1 MKSSIFKFVVL
12 ITLIFNAHAFK
23 LKSQTM
29 YAQEGITLNKD
40 SLSNIINK
48 FNFERFYT
56 RENFPTNFLDK
67 AAKWYAVPEEE
78 TMLAFIDASI
88 KGNSKYGCVIGL
100 KGFYV
105 YNSDKSA
112 SPGPKFIP
120 YIKLKLNDVAVQD
133 KFDYRI
139 DFSNIE
145 VFGLSKESKQ
155 KVGELLRLI
164 KSRLLK

>member
-1 MKSSIFKFVVL
+1 MKSSM
-12 ITLIFNAHAFK
+12 FK
-23 LKSQTM
+23 LIVLTILFFSTDAFQLKAQTM

-40 SLSNIINK
+40 SLLNIIRK

-56 RENFPTNFLDK
+56 QENFPTKFLDK
-67 AAKWYAVPEEE
+67 AAKWYAVPEDE

-88 KGNSKYGCVIGL
+88 QGNSKYGCVIGL

-164 KSRLLK
+164 KLRLLN

>member
-1 MKSSIFKFVVL
+1 MKISMFKMVVL
-12 ITLIFNAHAFK
+12 TTLFFSTHEFQ
-23 LKSQTM
+23 LKAQTM

-40 SLSNIINK
+40 SLLNIIRK

-56 RENFPTNFLDK
+56 QENFPTKFLDK
-67 AAKWYAVPEEE
+67 AAKWYAVPEDE
-78 TMLAFIDASI
+78 TMLGFIDASI
-88 KGNSKYGCVIGL
+88 QGNSKYGCVIGL